1 MLIVNSKISDREP
14 DDFNSG
20 NSFNSK
26 IDEEYLRYI
35 INKIS
40 IPRHYIAEHDN
51 NIATKNWL
59 IKEFQNMGFEALCQG
74 EYDNILATYNSPLS
88 KCKIIL
94 GAHYDSVPK
103 SPGADDNASAIAGLL
118 ATAKVLKQVTNLPIL
133 FVAFNREEDGLLGS
147 SELANILSHSN
158 QFSCIHILEMIGY
171 CSNEK
176 GSQQVPPGLPIKISD
191 IGNFITIISNHNSN
205 QFIKPIIQIGEDF
218 VPSLPIKALKV
229 FFGTEKYF
237 PHLLRSDHAPF
248 WDKNMPA
255 IMWTDTSEFRNPNY
269 HKSTDTPDTID
280 YNFLKNVTEL
290 LVRVIYSQII

>member
-1 MLIVNSKISDREP
+1 M
-14 DDFNSG
+14 
-20 NSFNSK
+20 
-26 IDEEYLRYI
+26 I
-35 INKIS
+35 IILQ
-40 IPRHYIAEHDN
+40 Y
-51 NIATKNWL
+51 WL
-59 IKEFQNMGFEALCQG
+59 IEEFQNMGFEASCQG
-74 EYDNILATYNSPLS
+74 KYDNVLATYNSPLS

-94 GAHYDSVPK
+94 GAHYDSVPE

-118 ATAKVLKQVTNLPIL
+118 ATAKILKQTTSLPVL
-133 FVAFNREEDGLLGS
+133 FVVFNREEDGLLGS

-205 QFIKPIIQIGEDF
+205 QFVKPIIQIGEDF

-237 PHLLRSDHAPF
+237 PHLLRSDYAPF

-280 YNFLKNVTEL
+280 YKFLKNVTEL
-290 LVRVIYSQII
+290 LARVIYSQII